1 MSEGPTLIGGLITGG
16 LGAAL
21 GTIATAVV
29 QILGHKSESRASA
42 ADLVTHAAGG
52 LAEQQDKVIDRLT
65 QENQRMRESVWLLSD
80 VIDELIANVELTDAE
95 RSKLTAAVR
104 TAKATV

>member
-1 MSEGPTLIGGLITGG
+1 MAEGPTLIGSLLTGG
-16 LGAAL
+16 IGAAI
-21 GTIATAVV
+21 GTVVAAVV

-65 QENQRMRESVWLLSD
+65 QENAKMRQAVWMLSD
-80 VIDELIANVELTDAE
+80 VIDEMLPSVELTVAE
-95 RSKLTAAVR
+95 RAKLTKAVR
-104 TAKATV
+104 AAKASI